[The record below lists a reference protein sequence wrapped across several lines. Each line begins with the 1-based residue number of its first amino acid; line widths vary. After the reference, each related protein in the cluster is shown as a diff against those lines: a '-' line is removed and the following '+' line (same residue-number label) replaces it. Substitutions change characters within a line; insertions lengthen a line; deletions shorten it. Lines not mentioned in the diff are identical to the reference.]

1 MLFTEERASCW
12 FGSTWG
18 RVNDDRTFIRGWTI
32 PLKVWTTAFPK
43 LQGWASCQ
51 SKWRQSGSSRADRG
65 TAPVRAPRPPLT
77 GRTRKCH
84 HDQPYMG
91 WILNHNCKMKTWTY
105 GTSFWAQHHRLPS
118 RSERSALHNTTL
130 RRGQAAYSCQA
141 ARRRLE
147 GGTHLFSADNNKQQN
162 EAEKDGG
169 GGGLL
174 PLVPHGHADEF
185 IVYTGIWA
193 PRRARPSPP
202 PPPREPA
209 AAARRGHP
217 CPASRR
223 RAAYPV
229 ETATVGRLPEL
240 QWQIRERLDEVLRY
254 RQRRAH
260 WVGTG
265 PLERRRL
272 MDLEQRGEGETY
284 KGIGKNNN
292 YDQSQPTVSIATK
305 SHREFT
311 RESVLGC
318 SSIDN
323 VTNVQYLGSGYTK
336 AVYKATLN
344 SSFSVALKSVDFG
357 GHDMEN
363 CVKKYGSS
371 TDCYKLASFKIVKE
385 MTLMERLQHP
395 NILKVI
401 KLTLF

>member
-1 MLFTEERASCW
+1 MVAAGFCLSFLMGTLMNLLF
-12 FGSTWG
+12 
-18 RVNDDRTFIRGWTI
+18 I
-32 PLKVWTTAFPK
+32 PGF
-43 LQGWASCQ
+43 
-51 SKWRQSGSSRADRG
+51 
-65 TAPVRAPRPPLT
+65 
-77 GRTRKCH
+77 
-84 HDQPYMG
+84 
-91 WILNHNCKMKTWTY
+91 
-105 GTSFWAQHHRLPS
+105 
-118 RSERSALHNTTL
+118 E
-130 RRGQAAYSCQA
+130 
-141 ARRRLE
+141 
-147 GGTHLFSADNNKQQN
+147 
-162 EAEKDGG
+162 
-169 GGGLL
+169 
-174 PLVPHGHADEF
+174 PHGERVHRHHHHHHHENQQQQPDAD
-185 IVYTGIWA
+185 T
-193 PRRARPSPP
+193 PARLHVDELP
-202 PPPREPA
+202 
-209 AAARRGHP
+209 
-217 CPASRR
+217 
-223 RAAYPV
+223 PV

>member
-1 MLFTEERASCW
+1 MFAFLLRLDIKSITIHCQRHSSKPMLFTEERASCW

-174 PLVPHGHADEF
+174 PFVPHGHADEF
-185 IVYTGIWA
+185 IVYTWIWA
-193 PRRARPSPP
+193 PRRARPSPPP

-223 RAAYPV
+223 RAAYRWD
-229 ETATVGRLPEL
+229 G
-240 QWQIRERLDEVLRY
+240 D
-254 RQRRAH
+254 RRATPGAP
-260 WVGTG
+260 VANTRATG
-265 PLERRRL
+265 RGSAVPAETGALGRHRTAGAQATHGPGATRRGGNI
-272 MDLEQRGEGETY
+272 QR
-284 KGIGKNNN
+284 
-292 YDQSQPTVSIATK
+292 D
-305 SHREFT
+305 REK
-311 RESVLGC
+311 
-318 SSIDN
+318 
-323 VTNVQYLGSGYTK
+323 Q
-336 AVYKATLN
+336 
-344 SSFSVALKSVDFG
+344 
-357 GHDMEN
+357 
-363 CVKKYGSS
+363 
-371 TDCYKLASFKIVKE
+371 
-385 MTLMERLQHP
+385 
-395 NILKVI
+395 
-401 KLTLF
+401 